1 MAKRRIVKA
10 RLDDI
15 ECVVMRVC
23 LSKEKIDKLRVAHYS
38 EIYVKSGGVPI
49 NEWIGRSVM
58 ERRQLALFIYA
69 GKCFEGDPGDLMFFA
84 KTPEIRTE
92 SRHPEWGE
100 PNGKHYAIPLSFPV
114 SKVVLF
120 AEELGHDDS
129 GD

>member
-10 RLDDI
+10 NLDDVD
-15 ECVVMRVC
+15 CVVMKVC
-23 LSKEKIDKLRVAHYS
+23 LPNERIDMLRAAHYS
-38 EIYVKSGGVPI
+38 EIYVRPGGAPI
-49 NEWIGRSVM
+49 NEWTGRAVL
-58 ERRQLALFIYA
+58 ERRQLALFVYTWR
-69 GKCFEGDPGDLMFFA
+69 GLEREVGDLVFFA

-100 PNGKHYAIPLSFPV
+100 PSGKHYAIPLSFPV